1 MKSFEVLG
9 ALALTSAAALPAA
22 AQQAWYKPAV
32 LIHNS
37 YVEVEGGAA
46 FQGRNKIGIEAS
58 GLGASSQ
65 SAAQDTKAFGGALAG
80 YKLAPGVAIEGEGVY
95 TRSNLYYTPTNAVF
109 GTGGATRTYGG
120 LANLRLSLPFT
131 PTYTLPLGP
140 HALAIGIE
148 PYISPGVGYG
158 EVQFTGRNGA
168 FSYDDDKGGL
178 LWQAKAGVEIHTGRH
193 LAFDIAYRYL
203 QSPDYDRPGS
213 FNSPGYSALT
223 RSHVQAATLGL
234 KYYF

>member
-1 MKSFEVLG
+1 MKVYGLLG
-9 ALALTSAAALPAA
+9 ALALTSAALPAA
-22 AQQAWYKPAV
+22 AQQNWYDPAV

-46 FQGRNKIGIEAS
+46 FQGRTSIGIEAT

-95 TRSNLYYTPTNAVF
+95 TRNNLYYSPTNAVF
-109 GTGGATRTYGG
+109 GIGGATRTYGG
-120 LANLRLSLPFT
+120 LANLRLSLPFI
-131 PTYTLPLGP
+131 PTYNLPLGQRS
-140 HALAIGIE
+140 LAIGIE

-158 EVQFTGRNGA
+158 DVQYTGRNGA
-168 FSYDDDKGGL
+168 FSYDDDKDGL
-178 LWQAKAGVEIHTGRH
+178 LWQAKAGVEIHTGPH

-234 KYYF
+234 KYDF

>member
-1 MKSFEVLG
+1 MKAYIISA
-9 ALALTSAAALPAA
+9 ALAVASLAGPAA
-22 AQQAWYKPAV
+22 AQQSWYDP
-32 LIHNS
+32 LNLLHNS

-46 FQGRNKIGIEAS
+46 FQGRVKIGVAAT
-58 GLGASSQ
+58 GLGSSAQ
-65 SAAQDTKAFGGALAG
+65 SAAQTTQAFGGGLAG

-95 TRSNLYYTPTNAVF
+95 TRNNLYYAPSNAVF
-109 GTGGATRTYGG
+109 GTGGAVRTYGG

-131 PTYTLPLGP
+131 PTYNVPLGP
-140 HALAIGIE
+140 HSLAIGLE

-158 EVQFTGRNGA
+158 DVQYTGRNGV
-168 FSYDDDKGGL
+168 FDYKDDQGGL
-178 LWQAKAGVEIHTGRH
+178 IWQAKAGLEIHTGRH

-203 QSPDYDRPGS
+203 QSPDYSHPGS

-223 RSHVQAATLGL
+223 RSHVQAATVGL

>member
-1 MKSFEVLG
+1 MKVLSLLG
-9 ALALTSAAALPAA
+9 AFVAAGVALPAA
-22 AQQAWYKPAV
+22 AQAWYDPQV
-32 LIHNS
+32 ILHNS
-37 YVEVEGGAA
+37 YGEVEGGAA
-46 FQGRNKIGIEAS
+46 FQGRTKIGIEAT

-65 SAAQDTKAFGGALAG
+65 SAAQTTQAFGGALAG
-80 YKLAPGVAIEGEGVY
+80 YRLAPGVAIEGEGVY
-95 TRSNLYYTPTNAVF
+95 SRNNLYYGTTNAVF

-131 PTYTLPLGP
+131 PSYTVPLGP
-140 HALAIGIE
+140 HALALGIE

-158 EVQFTGRNGA
+158 DVQYTGRNGG
-168 FSYDDDKGGL
+168 FVYDDDQGGL
-178 LWQAKAGVEIHTGRH
+178 IWQAKAGVEIHAGSH

-203 QSPDYDRPGS
+203 QSPNYDRPGD

>member
-1 MKSFEVLG
+1 MKFVSVLS
-9 ALALTSAAALPAA
+9 ALALTGVALPAA
-22 AQQAWYKPAV
+22 AQQNWYDPQV
-32 LIHNS
+32 ILHNS

-46 FQGRNKIGIEAS
+46 FQGRTKIGIEAS

-65 SAAQDTKAFGGALAG
+65 SAGQTTQAFGGALAG

-95 TRSNLYYTPTNAVF
+95 TRNNLYYSPTNAVF

-131 PTYTLPLGP
+131 PTYKLPLGQ
-140 HALAIGIE
+140 HSLAIGIE

-158 EVQFTGRNGA
+158 EVQYTGRNGV
-168 FSYDDDKGGL
+168 FSYDDNQGGL
-178 LWQAKAGVEIHTGRH
+178 LWQAKAGIEIQTGRH

-203 QSPDYDRPGS
+203 QSPDYDHPGS

-223 RSHVQAATLGL
+223 RSHVQVGTLGL

>member
-1 MKSFEVLG
+1 MKSFTVLG

-22 AQQAWYKPAV
+22 AQQAWYDPAV

-178 LWQAKAGVEIHTGRH
+178 LWQAKAGSIPAGTWRSTSPTATCSRQTMTGP
-193 LAFDIAYRYL
+193 A
-203 QSPDYDRPGS
+203 
-213 FNSPGYSALT
+213 
-223 RSHVQAATLGL
+223 RSTAPATPP
-234 KYYF
+234 